1 MKTFGLD
8 TSGTYENDLS
18 IENNSFVIL
27 EDENAVV
34 QNLRTRLR
42 TYLGEWFLDTT
53 DGMPYYQDIFKK
65 GPDFAIVQEAFK
77 NRILDTDG
85 IISLDKYSFEFTD
98 DRTLSLEFTA
108 SYGTGSITESI
119 IIEV

>member
-1 MKTFGLD
+1 MKTFKLD
-8 TSGTYENDLS
+8 TSGTYQGDLS

-34 QNLRTRLR
+34 QNLKTRLR
-42 TYLGEWFLDTT
+42 TYMGEWFLNTSE
-53 DGMPYYQDIFKK
+53 GVPYYQKIFKK
-65 GPDFAIVQEAFK
+65 GPDFAVVQAAFK
-77 NRILDTDG
+77 NIILETDG
-85 IISLDKYSFEFTD
+85 IISLDKYSFEFLD
-98 DRTLSLEFTA
+98 DRVLSLEFTA